1 MKTEKKHFITSK
13 GGKFYEAPCL
23 KVEQIEMEQGI
34 AAGSAPSLQEEYE
47 EGDDDNRTFSF

>member
-1 MKTEKKHFITSK
+1 MKTEKKHFITTK
-13 GGKFYEAPCL
+13 GEKFYEAPCL